1 MNDQAPAAPVLRA
14 GEQSPARSRQRRI
27 SSIAALS
34 LVVVVLVL
42 IGLRSFVSDGGR
54 SGPGLIYTIPL
65 GASQTVPAGLK
76 SAVNMPTDI
85 VFTANENA
93 KITVINNDTVTHLA
107 GPFLV
112 GPGKTY
118 IQTFPSPGRYP
129 ITCTVNA
136 DESIVVT
143 VQ

>member
-1 MNDQAPAAPVLRA
+1 MDDQAPSAPKLRA
-14 GEQSPARSRQRRI
+14 NEKSSARSRQRRI
-27 SSIAALS
+27 SSIATLS

-42 IGLRSFVSDGGR
+42 IGMRSFVSDGGR

-85 VFTANENA
+85 VFAANENA

-118 IQTFPSPGRYP
+118 TQTFPTPGRYP